1 MNSVSPGHIDV
12 MQSQD
17 ELQPIL
23 GWYINVTKLT
33 DGNSTTSSK
42 MRRATDFF

>member
-1 MNSVSPGHIDV
+1 

-23 GWYINVTKLT
+23 GWDLGHYATKLT
-33 DGNSTTSSK
+33 DGNSTTSSEISR
-42 MRRATDFF
+42 MADDRLR